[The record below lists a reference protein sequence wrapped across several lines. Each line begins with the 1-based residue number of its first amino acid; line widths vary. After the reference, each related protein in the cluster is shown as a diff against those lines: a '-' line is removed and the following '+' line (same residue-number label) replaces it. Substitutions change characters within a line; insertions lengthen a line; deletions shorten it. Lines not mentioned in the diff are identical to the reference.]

1 MATANIQTTDKDQK
15 PLVSLPDQNVID
27 LLISLAASFGLEV
40 TRSATKRPLPMN
52 SEERKP
58 SGKVVVHGHRTK
70 SLFARE
76 LLRFRRL
83 RDRYFAGDLFA
94 DPAWDMLLDLYAA
107 RSQNS
112 HPVSVSSLCIASSV
126 PATTALRWI
135 KAMEEMKLLSRRADP
150 SDGRRIFI
158 ELTDHAM
165 QKMDALIEAL
175 MNQEWLRATNLSQ
188 ARDD

>member
-112 HPVSVSSLCIASSV
+112 HPVSFSSLCIASSA
-126 PATTALRWI
+126 PADRQIKWI
-135 KAMEEMKLLSRRADP
+135 KAMERSEEHTSELQSLM
-150 SDGRRIFI
+150 RI
-158 ELTDHAM
+158 
-165 QKMDALIEAL
+165 
-175 MNQEWLRATNLSQ
+175 SY
-188 ARDD
+188 

>member
-15 PLVSLPDQNVID
+15 PLVSLPDQNVVD

-76 LLRFRRL
+76 LQRFRRL
-83 RDRYFAGDLFA
+83 RDRYFAGALF
-94 DPAWDMLLDLYAA
+94 AA
-107 RSQNS
+107 RSEAR
-112 HPVSVSSLCIASSV
+112 SVGKEWFSTGRSRGS
-126 PATTALRWI
+126 TLR
-135 KAMEEMKLLSRRADP
+135 
-150 SDGRRIFI
+150 
-158 ELTDHAM
+158 
-165 QKMDALIEAL
+165 
-175 MNQEWLRATNLSQ
+175 
-188 ARDD
+188 

>member
-1 MATANIQTTDKDQK
+1 
-15 PLVSLPDQNVID
+15 
-27 LLISLAASFGLEV
+27 
-40 TRSATKRPLPMN
+40 MN

-107 RSQNS
+107 RSQTS
-112 HPVSVSSLCIASSV
+112 HPASVSSLCIASSV
-126 PATTALRWI
+126 QATTALRWY
-135 KAMEEMKLLSRRADP
+135 KAMEEMKLLSRRADHQ
-150 SDGRRIFI
+150 DGRRIFFN
-158 ELTDHAM
+158 LTD
-165 QKMDALIEAL
+165 QD
-175 MNQEWLRATNLSQ
+175 R
-188 ARDD
+188 

>member
-1 MATANIQTTDKDQK
+1 MKSD
-15 PLVSLPDQNVID
+15 
-27 LLISLAASFGLEV
+27 
-40 TRSATKRPLPMN
+40 
-52 SEERKP
+52 ERNP
-58 SGKVVVHGHRTK
+58 SGKVVVHGHRSK

-135 KAMEEMKLLSRRADP
+135 KAMEEKIGRA
-150 SDGRRIFI
+150 SWRERVFQYG
-158 ELTDHAM
+158 
-165 QKMDALIEAL
+165 
-175 MNQEWLRATNLSQ
+175 
-188 ARDD
+188 

>member
-83 RDRYFAGDLFA
+83 RDRYFAGD
-94 DPAWDMLLDLYAA
+94 
-107 RSQNS
+107 Q
-112 HPVSVSSLCIASSV
+112 I
-126 PATTALRWI
+126 
-135 KAMEEMKLLSRRADP
+135 
-150 SDGRRIFI
+150 G
-158 ELTDHAM
+158 
-165 QKMDALIEAL
+165 
-175 MNQEWLRATNLSQ
+175 RATWRERVCQ
-188 ARDD
+188 YV